1 MKQTTTLEAPDI
13 SCDHCIQTI
22 HKAVEALPGVHFVSG
37 EPEQKKVT
45 LEYDPDETGLE
56 QIEAVMEVEG
66 YPVKK

>member
-1 MKQTTTLEAPDI
+1 MKQTTTLESPEI

-37 EPEQKKVT
+37 EPERKQVT
-45 LEYDPDETGLE
+45 VEYDPDQTPLD

-66 YPVKK
+66 YPVTK